1 MIRLLLLAGLAA
13 LAGCGEAE
21 QKAKAPPKPDAIRA
35 GQWES
40 SLEVTH
46 MRPMDKGRPRLNRP
60 PGTRIAGG
68 ACVGAGTGTR
78 PPPELFIGNELQD
91 CRYSNFYMRRGRLSA
106 QLSCRRSGL
115 QGDIGAT
122 VEGTFNEESVNGT
135 VSISTLLVTDGD
147 VVVTSRFSA
156 RRAGDCTAPQ
166 GG

>member
-35 GQWES
+35 GQWQS

-46 MRPMDKGRPRLNRP
+46 MRSMDKGRPRLDRP

-68 ACVGAGTGTR
+68 ACVGPGAVSR
-78 PPPELFIGNELQD
+78 PPVELFVGNELQD
-91 CRYSNFYMRRGRLSA
+91 CEYTNFYMRAGRINT
-106 QLSCRRSGL
+106 QLACRRTGL
-115 QGDIGAT
+115 QGDVGASVT
-122 VEGTFNEESVNGT
+122 ARFTGETIDGTLA
-135 VSISTLLVTDGD
+135 ISTFLVTDGD
-147 VVVTSRFSA
+147 VVVTTRFSA
-156 RRAGDCTAPQ
+156 RRTGDCAAPQ